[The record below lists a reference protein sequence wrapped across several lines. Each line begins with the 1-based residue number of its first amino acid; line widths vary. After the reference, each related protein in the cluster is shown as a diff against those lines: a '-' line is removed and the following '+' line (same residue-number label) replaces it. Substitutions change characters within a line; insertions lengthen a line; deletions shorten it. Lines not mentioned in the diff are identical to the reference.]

1 LVQTTAVRVG
11 FLSGF
16 PVARWGPLF
25 HVLCLEQPGLEIT
38 WVPLPLPRQDAPLL
52 ADADVGLVLQPPARP
67 GFATLTLD
75 VSPMVLVTAVGDR
88 LAQHHELSVA
98 DVVGARFL
106 RIGAAVDRE
115 WAAFW
120 TLDAQRGGPPATA
133 DTNVESIDAGL
144 EAVASGVAVAT
155 TAKWV
160 ADGLP
165 HPGVVTIPL
174 IDGPPVETCLVW
186 RADDDRRAVTGL
198 VDLARAWTSRLDE
211 RGR

>member
-1 LVQTTAVRVG
+1 VAVRVG

-38 WVPLPLPRQDAPLL
+38 WAPLPLPRQDAPLL
-52 ADADVGLVLQPPARP
+52 ADADVGLLLQPPARP
-67 GFATLTLD
+67 GLSTLTVD
-75 VSPMVLVTAVGDR
+75 VSPMLLVMAVGDR
-88 LAQHHELSVA
+88 LAQHHEMSVA
-98 DVVGARFL
+98 DVIGERFL
-106 RIGAAVDRE
+106 RIGASVDRE

-133 DTNVESIDAGL
+133 DTDVESIDTAL
-144 EAVASGVAVAT
+144 EAVASGAAIAT
-155 TAKWV
+155 APKWL

-165 HPGVVTIPL
+165 HPGVVAIPL
-174 IDGPPVETCLVW
+174 TDAPPVETCLVW
-186 RADDDRRAVTGL
+186 RTDDDRRAVAAL
-198 VDLARAWTSRLDE
+198 VELARAWTSRLDE